1 MKSVGLSSYP
11 SALLVDSSGR
21 IVFGGYPGE
30 IDDEMVEKAV
40 RGALTEPIYQWP
52 DALEDA
58 ADAMRAGKLG
68 KAISEAEA
76 AGEEHA
82 EYVDELVGL
91 LDGRVDILKEA
102 HETGDYLAVI
112 EMAEELE
119 EAIDGRE
126 QEATVQ
132 GLVTDITKNRDKR
145 MVLEA
150 QKDIAKMLSKK
161 IKRKDVNKLI
171 KKLEKLRAKHPDTI
185 IDIEVDEAIEKLRAI

>member
-1 MKSVGLSSYP
+1 
-11 SALLVDSSGR
+11 
-21 IVFGGYPGE
+21 
-30 IDDEMVEKAV
+30 
-40 RGALTEPIYQWP
+40 
-52 DALEDA
+52 
-58 ADAMRAGKLG
+58 MRAGKLG
-68 KAISEAEA
+68 EAISEAEA

-132 GLVTDITKNRDKR
+132 ELVTDITKNRDKR